1 MSDLDLSRYRRH
13 VDHLDLPDEKKDEML
28 RVLWTIAQSFVDR
41 AFGLDPVQQVGGSL
55 SCPAEHASTPAL
67 PPVGDGP
74 GTKLGA
80 KSGAKPGA
88 KDAIDSRPVI
98 GSFGTTTTTETD
110 KKDLAGSF
118 RTTSGSAGGRK

>member
-41 AFGLDPVQQVGGSL
+41 AFGLDPVQQVSGSL
-55 SCPAEHASTPAL
+55 SGPAEHASVPAL
-67 PPVGDGP
+67 PPSGDGP
-74 GTKLGA
+74 GTK
-80 KSGAKPGA
+80 
-88 KDAIDSRPVI
+88 DAIESRPVI
-98 GSFGTTTTTETD
+98 GSSGTTTTTETD

-118 RTTSGSAGGRK
+118 RKTSGSAGGRK

>member
-41 AFGLDPVQQVGGSL
+41 AFGLDPVQQVSGSL
-55 SCPAEHASTPAL
+55 SGPAEHAWVPAL
-67 PPVGDGP
+67 PPSGDGP
-74 GTKLGA
+74 GAKLE
-80 KSGAKPGA
+80 A

-110 KKDLAGSF
+110 KKDLTGSF

>member
-41 AFGLDPVQQVGGSL
+41 AFGLDPVQQVSGSL
-55 SCPAEHASTPAL
+55 SGPAEHASAPAL
-67 PPVGDGP
+67 PPSGDGRD
-74 GTKLGA
+74 TKLGA
-80 KSGAKPGA
+80 KPGG

-98 GSFGTTTTTETD
+98 GSSGTTTTTETD
-110 KKDLAGSF
+110 KKDLTGSF

>member
-41 AFGLDPVQQVGGSL
+41 AFGLDPVQQVSGSL
-55 SCPAEHASTPAL
+55 SGPAEHASVPAL
-67 PPVGDGP
+67 PPSGDGP
-74 GTKLGA
+74 GTKLEA
-80 KSGAKPGA
+80 KPGTKPGA

-98 GSFGTTTTTETD
+98 GSIGTTTTTETD
-110 KKDLAGSF
+110 KKDLTGSF

>member
-41 AFGLDPVQQVGGSL
+41 AFGLDPVQQVSGSL
-55 SCPAEHASTPAL
+55 SGPAEHASVPAL
-67 PPVGDGP
+67 PPSGDGP
-74 GTKLGA
+74 GTKLEA
-80 KSGAKPGA
+80 KSGA

-98 GSFGTTTTTETD
+98 GSFGTTPTTETD

>member
-41 AFGLDPVQQVGGSL
+41 AFGLDPVQQVSGSL
-55 SCPAEHASTPAL
+55 SGPAEHASVPAL
-67 PPVGDGP
+67 PPSGDGP
-74 GTKLGA
+74 GAKLE
-80 KSGAKPGA
+80 AKPGA

-110 KKDLAGSF
+110 KKDLTASF

>member
-41 AFGLDPVQQVGGSL
+41 AFGLDPVQQVSGSL
-55 SCPAEHASTPAL
+55 SGPAEHASVPAL
-67 PPVGDGP
+67 PPVGDGQ
-74 GTKLGA
+74 GT
-80 KSGAKPGA
+80 

>member
-41 AFGLDPVQQVGGSL
+41 AFGLDPVQQVSGSL
-55 SCPAEHASTPAL
+55 SGPAEHASVPAL

-74 GTKLGA
+74 E
-80 KSGAKPGA
+80 A

-98 GSFGTTTTTETD
+98 GSIATTTTTETD
-110 KKDLAGSF
+110 KKDLTGSF

>member
-41 AFGLDPVQQVGGSL
+41 AFGLDPVQQVSGSL
-55 SCPAEHASTPAL
+55 SGPAEHASVPAL
-67 PPVGDGP
+67 PLVGDGRE
-74 GTKLGA
+74 TKLGA
-80 KSGAKPGA
+80 KQGTKPGA

-110 KKDLAGSF
+110 KKDLTGSF